1 MRRFMLISLAII
13 LPSVVTTAK
22 VPHGF
27 RIKVGTELI
36 PVIMRQAVS
45 FNISHPFTSRWSVD
59 ANVSVNPWKIAK
71 GLSEDETIHYSIMEE
86 KSPRTVSPCGGDF
99 HSATISFQY
108 WTKDSF
114 YGPFIGIGIR
124 YGDIHGTDC
133 MIEAGYRIIL
143 YSGLGMNLSVRT
155 CLFESLI
162 QETYHLT
169 KINLGLNYAF

>member
-1 MRRFMLISLAII
+1 MLISLAII
-13 LPSVVTTAK
+13 LPSVFTAAK
-22 VPHGF
+22 EPHGY
-27 RIKVGTELI
+27 RILVGTELI

-45 FNISHPFTSRWSVD
+45 FNISHPFTSGWSVD
-59 ANVSVNPWKIAK
+59 ANVSVNPWKLSK
-71 GLSEDETIHYSIMEE
+71 GLSADEIIHYSIMEDN
-86 KSPRTVSPCGGDF
+86 SPMTLSSHGGDF

-108 WTKDSF
+108 WTKSSF
-114 YGPFIGIGIR
+114 DGPFIGIGLR

-155 CLFESLI
+155 GLFERLI
-162 QETYHLT
+162 QKTYNLT